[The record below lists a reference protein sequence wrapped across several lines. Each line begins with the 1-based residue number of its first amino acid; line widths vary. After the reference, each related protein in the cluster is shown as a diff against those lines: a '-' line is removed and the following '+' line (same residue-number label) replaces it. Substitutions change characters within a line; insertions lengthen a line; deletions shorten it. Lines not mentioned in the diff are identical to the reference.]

1 MFRLITSDHTRH
13 NTVRTSI
20 AITVKLR
27 ASQMSSIEIN
37 SEKLVVLS
45 RIESFASPN
54 RIVFFFGELHIT
66 SLHSV
71 TDVNVSE

>member
-1 MFRLITSDHTRH
+1 
-13 NTVRTSI
+13 
-20 AITVKLR
+20 
-27 ASQMSSIEIN
+27 MSSIEIN